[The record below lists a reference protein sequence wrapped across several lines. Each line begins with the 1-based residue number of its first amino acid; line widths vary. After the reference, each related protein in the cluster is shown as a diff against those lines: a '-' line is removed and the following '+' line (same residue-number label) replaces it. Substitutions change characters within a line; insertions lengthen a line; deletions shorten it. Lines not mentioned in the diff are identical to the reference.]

1 MMMWQDLIFM
11 IGSALSV
18 LFLAPTIRDVSAR
31 VPLGTS
37 IPSMTVGGVYAF
49 TFSTMGMTLSAVGA
63 MTTAIMW
70 TAIATL
76 RSPRGDSA
84 MQTRRDEIILFSD
97 DIKRFV
103 ERIASTTDHSVQY
116 VSSD

>member
-1 MMMWQDLIFM
+1 MLMWQDLIFM

-63 MTTAIMW
+63 MATAVMW
-70 TAIATL
+70 TVIATL

-97 DIKRFV
+97 DVKRFV
-103 ERIASTTDHSVQY
+103 NGIIGEEDHDAQY
-116 VSSD
+116 VSQN